1 MVGRAGSRSARA
13 KSCSCLR
20 TFGIRQ
26 VQNIVNDLPP
36 LFEHFYS
43 SRVLRTC
50 RRCAQVHAGKS

>member
-1 MVGRAGSRSARA
+1 MRI
-13 KSCSCLR
+13 C
-20 TFGIRQ
+20 FGIRQ

-43 SRVLRTC
+43 SPELRTC